1 MVRRG
6 LVVTL
11 ALALLGGCGTAPPV
25 RRGTLPPPVHNS
37 NLGPGDRFA
46 LVVYGEE
53 KLPKEYVVGSDGM
66 VEIPYVGRLKAAG
79 LDPPALQLAI
89 KNALIEKKILR
100 DPTVLVD
107 VKEINSQRITIDGA
121 VAKQGDIPYTRGLTL
136 LRAIGSAG
144 GFTATAN
151 KSNVLVTRTLAGGD
165 QKTVSFSVSEIA
177 ENRAPDVELQAGDRI
192 HVYEA
197 FF

>member
-1 MVRRG
+1 M
-6 LVVTL
+6 L
-11 ALALLGGCGTAPPV
+11 ALAWLGGCGPSQPM
-25 RRGTLPPPVHNS
+25 RRGTLPPPVHTS

-53 KLPKEYVVGSDGM
+53 KLPKEYVVGTDGM
-66 VEIPYVGRLKAAG
+66 VEIPYIGRLKASG
-79 LDPPALQLAI
+79 LDPTELQLAI
-89 KNALIEKKILR
+89 KHAFMEKKVLR

-107 VKEINSQRITIDGA
+107 VKEINSQRVMIDGA
-121 VAKQGDIPYTRGLTL
+121 VAKQGEMPFVRGLTL
-136 LRAIGSAG
+136 LRAIGAAG
-144 GFTATAN
+144 GFTPTAN
-151 KSNVLVTRTLAGGD
+151 RGNVLVTRTISGGG